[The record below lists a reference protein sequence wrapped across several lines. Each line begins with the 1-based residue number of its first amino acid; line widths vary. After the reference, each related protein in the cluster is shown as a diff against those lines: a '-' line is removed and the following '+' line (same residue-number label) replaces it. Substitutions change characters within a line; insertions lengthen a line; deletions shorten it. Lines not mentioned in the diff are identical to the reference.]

1 MSTQLTRNLTGGI
14 SAAVPSQENHNTSIG
29 ELCMNIELPNVT
41 NYEDFRRRMQSDPK
55 VESMF
60 KSMLWEKG
68 SLSKYK
74 TRV

>member
-1 MSTQLTRNLTGGI
+1 
-14 SAAVPSQENHNTSIG
+14 
-29 ELCMNIELPNVT
+29 MNIELPNVT
-41 NYEDFRRRMQSDPK
+41 NYEEFRRKMQSDPK

-60 KSMLWEKG
+60 KSMLWDKG